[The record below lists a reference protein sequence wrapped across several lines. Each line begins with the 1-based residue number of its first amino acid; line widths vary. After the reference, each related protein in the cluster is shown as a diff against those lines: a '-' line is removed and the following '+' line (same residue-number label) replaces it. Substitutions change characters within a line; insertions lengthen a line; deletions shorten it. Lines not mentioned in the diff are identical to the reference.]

1 MTDFVT
7 RLETE
12 LHDAALRR
20 ERSGRIRGAA
30 IPRLRIGLG
39 ELPAAAVLSVLLGL
53 AVAGVA
59 ILLASSPERTAA
71 PGVPAPLRGVW
82 EHASTELRV
91 YPSGAQR
98 CVNLGLGSSD
108 PCYTIGSSA
117 THVAR
122 EWGTLLVAGDELTL
136 DASAGSGPAV
146 YRWRVAGGELRL
158 TELRDPVAT
167 RSRALTGQ
175 PLTHVHKQ
183 HRDRS
188 VPIGWTARAFASS
201 RYGYSIRYPE
211 SWSARAATANG
222 RPDVL
227 SSHPGGGALVSVAIT
242 AEAVPAGTSRA
253 RWSAVVNSRPE
264 AASCV
269 PRWWGYLSVD
279 GERAMISRYI
289 ACRGG
294 SEEWAS
300 FVHGGRGYVVVWHA
314 KASQGDGHNPRFDAL
329 LESMVLEP

>member
-1 MTDFVT
+1 MNDFVT
-7 RLETE
+7 RLESE
-12 LHDAALRR
+12 LRTAALRR
-20 ERSGRIRGAA
+20 ERAGRIRGVAL
-30 IPRLRIGLG
+30 PRLRVGLS

-59 ILLASSPERTAA
+59 ILLASSPERTAR
-71 PGVPAPLRGVW
+71 PGVPAPLRGTW
-82 EHASTELRV
+82 EHTPTELRV
-91 YPSGAQR
+91 YPRGAER

-117 THVAR
+117 TRVAH
-122 EWGTLLVAGDELTL
+122 EWGTLSVAADELTL
-136 DASAGSGPAV
+136 NASAGPGPAV

-158 TELRDPVAT
+158 TELRDPVGT

-175 PLTHVHKQ
+175 PLTHVQ
-183 HRDRS
+183 TQDRDRG

-227 SSHPGGGALVSVAIT
+227 SPHPEGGARVSVAIT
-242 AEAVPAGTSRA
+242 AEDVSAGTLRG

-269 PRWWGYLSVD
+269 PRWWAYVNVD
-279 GERAMISRYI
+279 GARAMVVRYLRCHGT
-289 ACRGG
+289 AQM
-294 SEEWAS
+294 WAS
-300 FVHGGRGYVVVWHA
+300 FVQGGSGYTVVWRGGQ
-314 KASQGDGHNPRFDAL
+314 SRGDGDAPLFEAL
-329 LESMVLEP
+329 LKTMVLER